1 VSDADRVVVLFS
13 GGGTGGHLYPAL
25 ALAEALV
32 GIRPDVRPVFVGA
45 QRGVEAR
52 VLPAR
57 GVEHVLLPVRGAG
70 RNERGAALRALASFA
85 RSLQRVAETFQ
96 ALRPE
101 LVVVTGGYAG
111 APSGALA
118 ALRGVPLVLQEQ
130 NSVPGVTT
138 KVLSLFA
145 RQVHAAFP
153 EAKARLPRPARSH
166 FVLNGNP
173 IRPPQPVSSLEAR
186 TLFGLPT
193 EGPVMLVVGGSQ
205 GSFVLNQTVLDAV
218 RQVAQG
224 ALPRAGL
231 ALLWSTGPSHFDAVS
246 AELAKVGSPAWVR
259 AVPYIDR
266 MDAAL
271 SATDLAVSRAGAMAT
286 SEFLAWGIPSI
297 LVPLPTA
304 AADHQTENAKSLEAA
319 GAALYLAQAT
329 LDGAKLW
336 TAVLAMAGDADAL
349 AARKKAALAIARPDA
364 AHRIALALAT
374 LLPAPSHAMTRG
386 SESRGAAT

>member
-1 VSDADRVVVLFS
+1 VSDDDRTVVLFS

-32 GIRPDVRPVFVGA
+32 ALRPDVRPVFVGA

-52 VLPAR
+52 VLPER

-70 RNERGAALRALASFA
+70 RNERGAALRALGSFA
-85 RSLQRVAETFQ
+85 GSLARVAQLFQ
-96 ALRPE
+96 SLRPE

-111 APSGALA
+111 APSGAFA
-118 ALRGVPLVLQEQ
+118 ALRGVPLALQEQ

-138 KVLSLFA
+138 KLLSLFA

-153 EAKARLPRPARSH
+153 EARARLPRTARAR
-166 FVLNGNP
+166 VTLNGNA
-173 IRPPQPVSSLEAR
+173 IRPPHPLARAEAR
-186 TLFGLPT
+186 RLFGLP
-193 EGPVMLVVGGSQ
+193 ESGPVILVVGGSQ
-205 GSFVLNQTVLDAV
+205 GSKALNDAVLDAV
-218 RQVAQG
+218 RGVEQGTLGRAQ
-224 ALPRAGL
+224 LTI
-231 ALLWSTGPSHFDAVS
+231 LWSTGPSHFEQVRG
-246 AELAKVGSPAWVR
+246 ELEKVGSPAWVR

-319 GAALYLAQAT
+319 GAAIHLSQAT

-336 TAVLAMAGDADAL
+336 AAVLTAAGDAEGL
-349 AARKKAALAIARPDA
+349 ATRKAAALRIARPDA
-364 AHRIALALAT
+364 AMQIASDLAT
-374 LLPAPSHAMTRG
+374 LLPPVRG
-386 SESRGAAT
+386 GRAA